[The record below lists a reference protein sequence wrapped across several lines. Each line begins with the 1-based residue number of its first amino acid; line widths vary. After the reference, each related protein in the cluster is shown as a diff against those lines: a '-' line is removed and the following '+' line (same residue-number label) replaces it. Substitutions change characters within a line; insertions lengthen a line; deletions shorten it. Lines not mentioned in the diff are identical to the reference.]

1 LLVTLAMKDDLYAKF
16 VEQDPEKPNVAILKT
31 LERFKDVTP
40 FDRALFFNKEQRQRM
55 EKLFGEGIDSGS
67 IDRFLNWLE
76 KRSTLNVG
84 EYPVQLTNGQMKR
97 AESNATFWKS
107 RTGAAAPPNVVNG
120 YVASVVED
128 ALRNVLG
135 A

>member
-1 LLVTLAMKDDLYAKF
+1 LLVTLAMKDELYAKY
-16 VEQDPEKPNVAILKT
+16 VEVDPVKPNVAILNQ

-40 FDRALFFNKEQRQRM
+40 ADRALFFNKEQRQRI
-55 EKLFGEGIDSGS
+55 EKLFGEGIDHAS
-67 IDRFLNWLE
+67 IDRFLTWLE
-76 KRSTLNVG
+76 RRSTVNVG
-84 EYPVQLTNGQMKR
+84 EYPITLTNGQMKR

-120 YVASVVED
+120 YVKDVVED